1 MGGGKVIGMKNQH
14 LPILLIAA
22 LFCCSCISIPAE
34 KNNLELPPSLIQTEP
49 VQPIEPEL
57 EIAEPATEKMPILGE
72 TSIIEEEEPQV
83 TYILNKNTKKF
94 HKPTCRSAQQISPKN
109 YEESFDTR
117 EEVVAQGYS
126 PCGNCK
132 P

>member
-14 LPILLIAA
+14 LPILLIVV
-22 LFCCSCISIPAE
+22 LFCCSCTSIPAE
-34 KNNLELPPSLIQTEP
+34 KNNPELPPSLIQMEP
-49 VQPIEPEL
+49 VQPIEAEP
-57 EIAEPATEKMPILGE
+57 EIAEPATEKGPLLEE
-72 TSIIEEEEPQV
+72 TEIEEEPQV
-83 TYILNKNTKKF
+83 TYILNKKF